1 MQGHGIDTT
10 EHRLFT
16 ANKAASM
23 ALRHTTV
30 RDGGERRSGF
40 AFSPCTR
47 TQRRGLPAA
56 LRTTFG
62 VLNPTRKQGSQHG
75 LTIHT
80 FEGKE
85 KGGSGTAFLLS
96 LPPFTND
103 YCNSCTAIHGRS
115 SLRAT
120 TRQRQNFKPE
130 YSRKALGMRV
140 TSYMHSAGERLQLIA
155 LSSGP

>member
-16 ANKAASM
+16 AKKAASM
-23 ALRHTTV
+23 ALQHTTV
-30 RDGGERRSGF
+30 RDGGEGRSGI

-62 VLNPTRKQGSQHG
+62 VLDPTRKQGSQLG

-80 FEGKE
+80 FGGKE
-85 KGGSGTAFLLS
+85 KGRSGTAFLLS
-96 LPPFTND
+96 LPPFTSD
-103 YCNSCTAIHGRS
+103 YCNSCTAINSKS

-120 TRQRQNFKPE
+120 TQQRQDCKQEFKK
-130 YSRKALGMRV
+130 SFGKSL
-140 TSYMHSAGERLQLIA
+140 
-155 LSSGP
+155 